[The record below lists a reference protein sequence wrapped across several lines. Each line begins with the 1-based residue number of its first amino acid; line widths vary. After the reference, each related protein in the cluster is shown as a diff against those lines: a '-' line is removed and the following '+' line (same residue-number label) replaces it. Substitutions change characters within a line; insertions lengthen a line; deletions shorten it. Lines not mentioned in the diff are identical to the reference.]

1 MLPAVPGDT
10 HIPPEPDILTMDN
23 GAIVTSSAEY
33 TKEALW
39 GQWGRWLVF
48 IACGLP
54 MAAIPLLLDP
64 EKIVEGSA
72 FRWDLVPWTEIAVL
86 ACAAFLLSF
95 VLSGYV
101 ARVYRGSATP
111 PAFDRFG
118 SLYIDGIK
126 VAVTGFLWFVPVAL
140 IAVALLATI
149 FLMLAGDGIIP
160 SALAILLVI
169 VLALLE
175 LVAGIVAILYSIPGV
190 VRCARMNSIR
200 EGIRFSALT
209 DTIRTIGWV
218 NYIVALIVLF
228 VAGIVF
234 FIVMSFFSLNAY
246 TGAAASLILSPLY
259 TIFSARY
266 IALVYDAA
274 PAPAPAEQPAV

>member
-1 MLPAVPGDT
+1 
-10 HIPPEPDILTMDN
+10 MDN

-54 MAAIPLLLDP
+54 MAVIPFLLDP
-64 EKIVEGSA
+64 EKLVEGPA

-95 VLSGYV
+95 FLSGYV

-111 PAFDRFG
+111 PGFDRWG
-118 SLYIDGIK
+118 SLYIDGIR
-126 VAVTGFLWFVPVAL
+126 VAVTGFLWFVPAAL

-149 FLMLAGDGIIP
+149 FLGIAADGLLPAVPAII
-160 SALAILLVI
+160 LVI
-169 VLALLE
+169 VLLLLG
-175 LVAGIVAILYSIPGV
+175 LVAGIAAVLCSIPGV

-209 DTIRTIGWV
+209 DTLRAIGWV

-228 VAGIVF
+228 AAGIVF
-234 FIVMSFFSLNAY
+234 FIILSFFSLNEY
-246 TGAAASLILSPLY
+246 TGAAASLILTPLY
-259 TIFSARY
+259 TVFSARY

-274 PAPAPAEQPAV
+274 PAPAPAEQPAA